1 MNLEK
6 NIADTF
12 ATSRPSDAAR
22 VLETLGEN
30 DLRELLD
37 ESDLRAAATVVEAL
51 TPLEASRC
59 LCLVSASRAA
69 EILYE
74 LPLDRAAD
82 LLRRVG
88 EGAREAILSHLP
100 EPRRRPLQKLLSFP
114 EQTAGAMMEP
124 RVESFPQGMTV
135 EATLRKI
142 RQPGSHLR
150 YYLYILDD
158 DLVLTGVASLREIA
172 SASVRKT
179 LRSIMT
185 RPVHSL
191 SARAGKNAIL
201 EHPGWRRYPLLPV
214 VDEAGRLIGVF
225 RYETFRRLQGLPD
238 LEEASPLRVALA
250 VGELFWLGASGLLRG
265 LEERIPPP
273 QREEA

>member
-12 ATSRPSDAAR
+12 AASRPSDAAR

-37 ESDLRAAATVVEAL
+37 DSDFRAAATVVEAL

-59 LCLVSASRAA
+59 LCLVSVSRAA
-69 EILYE
+69 DILNE
-74 LPLDRAAD
+74 LPLGRAAD
-82 LLRRVG
+82 LLRRVDG
-88 EGAREAILSHLP
+88 DTREAILSNVP
-100 EPRRRPLQKLLSFP
+100 EPRQRPLQKLLSFP

-142 RQPGSHLR
+142 RQPGRHLR
-150 YYLYILDD
+150 YYLYVLDD
-158 DLVLTGVASLREIA
+158 DHVLIGVTSLRELA
-172 SASVRKT
+172 SASVHKT
-179 LRSIMT
+179 LRSIMA

-201 EHPGWRRYPLLPV
+201 EHPGWRRFPVLPV
-214 VDEAGRLIGVF
+214 VDEASRLIGVF

-238 LEEASPLRVALA
+238 LEEASPLKVALA

-265 LEERIPPP
+265 LEERPPST
-273 QREEA
+273 RLEEA